1 MEEMAALLYVND
13 GISMGGGGGDDGRE
27 GEGKKGR
34 EGKGKKGKR
43 GGARFI
49 EHIKSTITNFLPTII
64 TTVPHHPT
72 EAKEATEKIQAGEQM

>member
-34 EGKGKKGKR
+34 REEREKGRRGR
-43 GGARFI
+43 GG
-49 EHIKSTITNFLPTII
+49 EHDSLNISNQPSPTSY
-64 TTVPHHPT
+64 
-72 EAKEATEKIQAGEQM
+72 QR